1 MTDAKDVTDT
11 KDTPM
16 LDRRDRRGSRRR
28 SRITAGSLVAALLLV
43 GGGLVWMLRPEP
55 ESGTGTAQLT
65 PERCAVAQAPV
76 SATSGLEDP
85 AKLQITR
92 QLITSAENSTLD
104 WQAQYGY
111 IQYNVEGNEA
121 ENRGYTAG
129 IVGFTSRTHDMLELV
144 QRYTQQVPGN
154 PLAPFVEPLQAV
166 DGTSSRE
173 GLGQPF
179 VTAWREAAN
188 DPRFQ
193 ALQRTLTDEMY
204 VRPGLTA
211 AHADGLGALGQYI
224 YVDALVMHGPGPEP
238 TSFDGIRSEVLGST
252 APPSRGGDETDYL
265 EAFLDRRQWAMEQE
279 DGHRNTSRV
288 EAQRAF
294 LREGNLGLTPPLSW
308 TMYGDRYQIAAP
320 QERSCS

>member
-1 MTDAKDVTDT
+1 
-11 KDTPM
+11 
-16 LDRRDRRGSRRR
+16 
-28 SRITAGSLVAALLLV
+28 
-43 GGGLVWMLRPEP
+43 
-55 ESGTGTAQLT
+55 
-65 PERCAVAQAPV
+65 
-76 SATSGLEDP
+76 
-85 AKLQITR
+85 
-92 QLITSAENSTLD
+92 
-104 WQAQYGY
+104 
-111 IQYNVEGNEA
+111 
-121 ENRGYTAG
+121 
-129 IVGFTSRTHDMLELV
+129 
-144 QRYTQQVPGN
+144 
-154 PLAPFVEPLQAV
+154 
-166 DGTSSRE
+166 
-173 GLGQPF
+173 
-179 VTAWREAAN
+179 
-188 DPRFQ
+188 
-193 ALQRTLTDEMY
+193 MY

-320 QERSCS
+320 PGTQLLLTGGRSQPEARAPNHHVPDISRGIVAAPRDCRTPDKTARTRADVGTLTSTPRGT